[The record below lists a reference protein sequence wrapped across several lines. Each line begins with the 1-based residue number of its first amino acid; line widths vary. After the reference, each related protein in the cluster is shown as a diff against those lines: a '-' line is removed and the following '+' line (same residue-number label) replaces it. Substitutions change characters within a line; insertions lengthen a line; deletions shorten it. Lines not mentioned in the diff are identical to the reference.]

1 MQKKIEELLEE
12 IKKVKK
18 ASSIIKDNFK
28 RNKIFNHYVSSYSI
42 KNNINNFNKS
52 SFSKQVI
59 VKLLSNLSSAGAKRA
74 MEYILKN
81 NDNSLL
87 INEKGEEVT
96 TKEVLKDWKKDFSKS
111 ENAKDAWHLMFS
123 IKENPTPKNLEILKK
138 SVQQV
143 MDNNFLGYK
152 YVMVLHTHQNNPHVH
167 IVLNKRNILTKKK
180 IHFDKKEDVKEFWDD
195 IRNNFCMTLNNKGL
209 RYHNH
214 SILEKDLKK
223 ECQKIKRNL
232 YLDEYET
239 KNNLN
244 EILLNN
250 IQRENIKI
258 EKKKSRID
266 FFSEENK
273 NLKDERNHLLNL
285 FNQYKKKNNKKFY
298 KIGRDLKLN
307 SKKIKENE
315 NSILN
320 EMKELKEINSKI
332 EILNK
337 ELNKLT
343 YEKIIDAKRLEM
355 FSDSIKNVKISSKK
369 DYQEFLKVKN
379 TISKNNQN
387 LDDAMKKNL
396 EANLISLSLFN
407 GKKQNIFN
415 LEKKIQSL
423 DNAIYLLKKSNSEV
437 WEYENY
443 LKNLES
449 NKDFL
454 QDNITLGFKNL
465 KLELSNKN
473 IKKINPFLIKEYE
486 KGCEILNIKDDL
498 NIINKSKISYSS
510 FSRKINNKQNENLKD
525 KGL

>member
-1 MQKKIEELLEE
+1 MQKNIEELLEE
-12 IKKVKK
+12 IKKVRK
-18 ASSIIKDNFK
+18 ASSVIKDKFD

-42 KNNINNFNKS
+42 KNNVNNFNKS
-52 SFSKQVI
+52 SFSKQVV

-74 MEYILKN
+74 INYILKN
-81 NDNSLL
+81 NDTPYL
-87 INEKGEEVT
+87 INEKGEEVLA
-96 TKEVLKDWKKDFSKS
+96 KEVLKDWNNDFSKS
-111 ENAKDAWHLMFS
+111 ENAKDVWHLMFS
-123 IKENPTPKNLEILKK
+123 IKESATPKNLEILKK
-138 SVQQV
+138 SVQRV

-152 YVMVLHTHQNNPHVH
+152 YVMVLHTHQNNPHAH

-180 IHFDKKEDVKEFWDD
+180 IHFNKKEDIKEFWDD
-195 IRNNFCMTLNNKGL
+195 VRNNFSMTLNNKGL

-239 KNNLN
+239 KNDLN
-244 EILLNN
+244 EILLNS
-250 IQRENIKI
+250 IKRENIKI

-273 NLKDERNHLLNL
+273 ILKDERKNLLNL

-307 SKKIKENE
+307 NKKINENE
-315 NSILN
+315 KIILN
-320 EMKELKEINSKI
+320 EIKELKEIYPKI

-343 YEKIIDAKRLEM
+343 YEKIIDVKRLET

-369 DYQEFLKVKN
+369 DYQEFLKVRSS
-379 TISKNNQN
+379 ISKNNQN
-387 LDDAMKKNL
+387 LDDTIKKNL

-443 LKNLES
+443 LKTLES

-454 QDNITLGFKNL
+454 KDNISLRFKNL
-465 KLELSNKN
+465 KLELSNKST
-473 IKKINPFLIKEYE
+473 KKINPFLIKEYQ

-498 NIINKSKISYSS
+498 NIIDKNDNSSY
-510 FSRKINNKQNENLKD
+510 FGKVNNKQNEILNKRSYD
-525 KGL
+525 